1 MATDQAQKEVIEET
15 IADLKEL
22 YKPSAEELGDI
33 HKALMQL
40 IKYGVNSLWQRAKK
54 KEILNPKEIK
64 DYWEMMK
71 AEKLE
76 PTKVNKLDAEGIQN
90 GPAVI
95 IVGEKVSWILWA

>member
-1 MATDQAQKEVIEET
+1 
-15 IADLKEL
+15 
-22 YKPSAEELGDI
+22 
-33 HKALMQL
+33 
-40 IKYGVNSLWQRAKK
+40 
-54 KEILNPKEIK
+54 LNPKEIK

-95 IVGEKVSWILWA
+95 IVGEKVS